1 MALKASIL
9 SVVGAAVLATAL
21 PAAAHHSIAAEFDTN
36 KPITFT
42 GTVKAVEW
50 TNPHSYTQVEVKNPD
65 GSMVVY
71 RVEGGP
77 PNALYRQGWRKDTL
91 KVGDVVTVT
100 GNRAKIATSM
110 NIGQAVMK
118 TADGKTLF
126 NNGGGGQRAGGAPPA
141 GQQ

>member
-1 MALKASIL
+1 MTRTASIL
-9 SVVGAAVLATAL
+9 LLAGALMVVAS
-21 PAAAHHSIAAEFDTN
+21 PARAHHSITAEFDTT
-36 KPITFT
+36 KTVTFT
-42 GTVKAVEW
+42 GTVKKVEW
-50 TNPHSYTQVEVKNPD
+50 SNPHIYTDVEVKNPD
-65 GSMVVY
+65 GTMVVY

-100 GNRAKIATSM
+100 GNRAKIATST

-126 NNGGGGQRAGGAPPA
+126 NNGGGGQRAGGAA
-141 GQQ
+141 GGGQQ

>member
-1 MALKASIL
+1 MIRTASIL
-9 SVVGAAVLATAL
+9 LLAGALMMVAS
-21 PAAAHHSIAAEFDTN
+21 PARAHHSITAEFDTT
-36 KPITFT
+36 KTVTFT
-42 GTVKAVEW
+42 GTVKKVEW
-50 TNPHSYTQVEVKNPD
+50 SNPHIYTQVEVKNPD

-100 GNRAKIATSM
+100 GNKAKIATSM

-126 NNGGGGQRAGGAPPA
+126 NNGGGGQRAAGAAPA